1 MKQTVTNRKLELRP
15 GELEI
20 VRGILQRHVP
30 ERAVWAF
37 GSRVQG
43 KAKPYSD
50 LDLAVIGEQPLALSI
65 RANLAE
71 EFSESDLP
79 FKVDI
84 VDWATT
90 SERFRQIIR
99 REYVVLQE
107 QKDALKELGHG
118 E

>member
-1 MKQTVTNRKLELRP
+1 MKPTITDRRLELRP

-20 VRGILQRHVP
+20 VRAILQRHVP
-30 ERAVWAF
+30 EREVWAF

-43 KAKPYSD
+43 KTKPYSD
-50 LDLAVIGEQPLALSI
+50 LDLVILGEEPLALTI
-65 RANLAE
+65 RAELAE

-79 FKVDI
+79 FKVDV

-99 REYVVLQE
+99 KEYVVLQE
-107 QKDALKELGHG
+107 QKDALKELEHG